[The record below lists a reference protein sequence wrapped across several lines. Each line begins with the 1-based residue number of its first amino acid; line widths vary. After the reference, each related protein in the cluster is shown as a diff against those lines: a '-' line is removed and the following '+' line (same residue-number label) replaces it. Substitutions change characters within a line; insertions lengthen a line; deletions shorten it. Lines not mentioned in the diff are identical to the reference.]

1 MPGGLDAAA
10 MQQILGGAQKGKTP
24 KSTPKKSLPT
34 SMPTS
39 LPTSL
44 ASMDMLRQQE
54 QLLLSG
60 LAGQMKPEL
69 SAQELQALA
78 AQVTTDQFGLR
89 VWSSK
94 F

>member
-24 KSTPKKSLPT
+24 KSTPKKSLP
-34 SMPTS
+34 SS
-39 LPTSL
+39 LPTSMPMSL
-44 ASMDMLRQQE
+44 AGSMDMLRQQE

-78 AQVTTDQFGLR
+78 AQVINNSFDFRTF
-89 VWSSK
+89 
-94 F
+94 